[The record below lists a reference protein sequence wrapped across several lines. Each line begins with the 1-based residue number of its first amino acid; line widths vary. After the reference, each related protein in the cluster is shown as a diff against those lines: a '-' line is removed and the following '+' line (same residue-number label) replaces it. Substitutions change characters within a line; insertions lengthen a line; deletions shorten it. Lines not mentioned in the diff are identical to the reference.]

1 MRTIARVRRSVL
13 NLLLLGLVPVTAA
26 TARTTAGPGADVTDA
41 PDEPELIVRDFSF
54 DEDLKHGGDV
64 SLVGIW
70 TAREIT
76 FGLPDYWEVD
86 GDPIIHLDVIRSEQL
101 IPEVSSV
108 TVWADGRPVGTY
120 MLDGVPGEVD
130 EIEMTLPLASDSG
143 YHTITFV
150 AYHRSLLPC
159 ELSDHPGLWSRV
171 LGTSYIRV
179 RYRPAEPELSLSRWP
194 YPFRDDRDPDPAPV
208 VLVVPRNPTREEIQ
222 TAGYV
227 ASFLGH
233 AASWRPMDLHIHKGS
248 VEEAPPGH
256 VVAIVRG
263 DGNSALQQDVQAIL
277 GASTVPEVSAAGHAL
292 RSGKLPPA
300 GLLALAPRPGTPT
313 RVLLAVTG
321 RDRAGLLQLAT
332 LLAGEES
339 SRLPVGQVELV
350 DGVRA
355 AAPAEPR
362 RWKDAIP
369 PEESF
374 TLADLGLDDR
384 MAAGYR
390 GGTVA
395 IPMPLVPDAH
405 PTPGAARLELVYSY
419 SAQASPQRSRLD
431 VLVDDAAAGGTAL
444 TDVNGRNRET
454 MLLDL
459 PVHEMGPDSN
469 IYVRFSLTGL
479 EEPICLGETHDELW
493 GTVHSD
499 SKFTLPRDYWARIP
513 DLALLRFG
521 GYPFG
526 IRPDLSETLFVLP
539 ERPTRSDLQLFVW
552 LAAELGR
559 VARGDRFAYS
569 VRLGGLENA
578 EELESWELVVVD
590 SGSEAKVLTELGLLE
605 MMSFTVNKP
614 VGVGL
619 ALASGGEL
627 ALGADTE
634 VSYIEAVRLPW
645 DRTALVA
652 YAVDPRLFERVGP
665 CLEGAPLFDRLRGRV
680 TRIASC
686 TDLAVIPAEDLKAI
700 GEQPARTSAYAP
712 VRKYYWPLL
721 IGLLLAGAVAVL
733 VVRWLKERRAERAAA
748 EEDGVADEV

>member
-1 MRTIARVRRSVL
+1 MPGIAQLRRNVVVL
-13 NLLLLGLVPVTAA
+13 LVALIVPAVGFTQPQP
-26 TARTTAGPGADVTDA
+26 GPYPGAA
-41 PDEPELIVRDFSF
+41 PGAADLIVRDFSF

-76 FGLPDYWEVD
+76 FGIPDYWEVD
-86 GDPIIHLDVIRSEQL
+86 GVPEIHLDVIRSEQL

-130 EIEMTLPLASDSG
+130 EIEMPLPLASDSG
-143 YHTITFV
+143 YHTLTFV

-179 RYRPAEPELSLSRWP
+179 QYRPVEPDLSLSRWP

-208 VLVVPRNPTREEIQ
+208 VLVIPRNPTAEEIQ
-222 TAGYV
+222 TAGYI
-227 ASFLGH
+227 ASYLGH
-233 AASWRPMDLHIHKGS
+233 AASWRPMDLYLHKGT
-248 VEEAPPGH
+248 VADAPPGH
-256 VVAIVRG
+256 VIAIVRG
-263 DGNSALQQDVQAIL
+263 DGNSAAQADLQAIL
-277 GASTVPEVSAAGHAL
+277 GASAVPEVSSAGLAL
-292 RSGKLPPA
+292 RSGKLPDA
-300 GLLALAPRPGTPT
+300 GLLALTPRPGTPT
-313 RVLLAVTG
+313 RAMLTVAG
-321 RDRAGLLQLAT
+321 KDRSGLLQLAT

-339 SRLPVGQVELV
+339 SRLPTGQVELV
-350 DGVRA
+350 DSVLA
-355 AAPAEPR
+355 AAPADVR
-362 RWKDAIP
+362 RWEDAVP

-374 TLADLGLDDR
+374 TLAELGMDDR
-384 MAAGYR
+384 MAVGYR

-395 IPMPLVPDAH
+395 IPIDLVPDAH
-405 PTPGAARLELVYSY
+405 PKPGAARLELVYSY

-444 TDVNGRNRET
+444 TDINGRNRET

-459 PVHEMGPDSN
+459 PVHEMGPASN
-469 IYVRFSLTGL
+469 LFVRFSLTGL

-499 SKFTLPRDYWARIP
+499 SKITLPRDYWARIP

-526 IRPDLSETLFVLP
+526 LRPDLSETLFVLP

-569 VRLGGLENA
+569 VRLGGLDDPD
-578 EELESWELVVVD
+578 ELERWELVVVD
-590 SGSEAKVLTELGLLE
+590 SGSEAKVLTELDLLE

-665 CLEGAPLFDRLRGRV
+665 CLDGAPLFERLRGRV

-686 TDLAVIPAEDLKAI
+686 TDLAVIPAEDLRAI
-700 GEQPARTSAYAP
+700 GEQPARTTAYAP

-721 IGLLLAGAVAVL
+721 IGLLVLGALAVL
-733 VVRWLKERRAERAAA
+733 LFRWLKERQAERAAA
-748 EEDGVADEV
+748 EEDGAADEA